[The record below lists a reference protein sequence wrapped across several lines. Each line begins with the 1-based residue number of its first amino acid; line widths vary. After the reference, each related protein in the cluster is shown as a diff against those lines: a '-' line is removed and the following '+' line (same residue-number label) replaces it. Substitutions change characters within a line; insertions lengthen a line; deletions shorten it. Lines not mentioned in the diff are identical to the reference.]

1 MKFSY
6 KFTNLCGTVFKCGN
20 VCYSP
25 DGNVLYSPVG
35 NRVSVFELVN
45 HTSYTLP
52 METRMDISRICV
64 SNNGRFMIAVDV
76 EGKAVF
82 ANLRKRIVLYRFA
95 FEKPVTDIQFSPD
108 DKLIAVA
115 MERKLQLWWTPS
127 EKRHFAPFELYLE
140 IGRHYDTI
148 NSVRWSHDGEYL
160 VTASADMNVRIFSV
174 GNKEGFIPVTLSGH
188 RSSLIG
194 AYFTEDDHSIVSVAE
209 NGAVFEWEWKPVS
222 DEEWERQMKYQ
233 RRMKRG
239 KNFKAGKITSVKE
252 KMDEEKME
260 EEKKEAVTEEKKSE
274 SDKEESEES
283 KSEKEEKKD
292 SEDSE
297 SEEKEETKE
306 ENTNTSSDQNEKD
319 SDDDDSSDD
328 DSSDDSSDDDSEEE
342 EDEKPNEDQPLDEK
356 LKALSEEEESES
368 EFPVSIYAHGKW
380 AIKDR
385 HFIGETYSATSCDF
399 NAHAHLLI
407 VGLAN
412 GVFSLYEMPGFTLI
426 HTLSISNR
434 SISSCAINRS
444 GDWLAFGCAVLGQL
458 LVWEWQSETYV
469 LKQQGHYHNI
479 GALEFSPD
487 GSVVVTGG
495 DDGKIKLWSMTSG
508 FCYVTFSEHTAAVT
522 DLCYIRGGHAIVSSS
537 LDGTVRA
544 FDLVRYRNFRTLTT
558 PVPVQFT
565 CVTCDASVSFISE
578 SFVGRA
584 ISSRRGAKRP
594 STSTSGRCGRGS
606 CWTR

>member
-20 VCYSP
+20 VCYST

-35 NRVSVFELVN
+35 NRVSVFDLVN

-82 ANLRKRIVLYRFA
+82 VNLKKRVVLYRFA
-95 FEKPVTDIQFSPD
+95 FAKPVTDIQFSPD
-108 DKLIAVA
+108 DSLIAVT

-127 EKRHFAPFELYLE
+127 EKRHFAPLEFYLE

-148 NSVRWSHDGEYL
+148 KSVRWSHDGEYL

-174 GNKEGFIPVTLSGH
+174 GNKYGFVPVLLTGH
-188 RSSLIG
+188 RGGIVG
-194 AYFTEDDHSIVSVAE
+194 AYFTEDDRSIVSVAE
-209 NGAVFEWEWKPVS
+209 DGAIFEWAWKPVS
-222 DEEWERQMKYQ
+222 DEEWEKQMRYQ
-233 RRMKRG
+233 KFVKRG
-239 KNFKAGKITSVKE
+239 KNFKAGKKDS
-252 KMDEEKME
+252 ME
-260 EEKKEAVTEEKKSE
+260 EEKEEEKEEKKEEKEEKEEEKEESESESESESEEEEEKEEKEESE
-274 SDKEESEES
+274 SDKEEEEEEE
-283 KSEKEEKKD
+283 EKEEKEESKN
-292 SEDSE
+292 EEEEEPKETPVSE
-297 SEEKEETKE
+297 SE
-306 ENTNTSSDQNEKD
+306 DD
-319 SDDDDSSDD
+319 SDSD
-328 DSSDDSSDDDSEEE
+328 
-342 EDEKPNEDQPLDEK
+342 
-356 LKALSEEEESES
+356 
-368 EFPVSIYAHGKW
+368 FPTSIYAHGKW

-385 HFIGETYSATSCDF
+385 HYLGETYPTTSCDF
-399 NAHAHLLI
+399 NSRTHLLI
-407 VGLAN
+407 VGLSN
-412 GVFSLYEMPGFTLI
+412 GVFSLYEMPSFNLI

-444 GDWLAFGCAVLGQL
+444 GDWLAFGCATLGQL

-487 GSVVVTGG
+487 GGVVVTGG

-522 DLCYIRGGHAIVSSS
+522 DLCYVRGGHAIVSAS

-565 CVTCDASVSFISE
+565 CVTCDAS
-578 SFVGRA
+578 GR
-584 ISSRRGAKRP
+584 IEINHL
-594 STSTSGRCGRGS
+594 
-606 CWTR
+606 

>member
-6 KFTNLCGTVFKCGN
+6 KFTNLCGTVYTCGN
-20 VCYSP
+20 VCYSA

-35 NRVSVFELVN
+35 NRVSVFDLVN

-52 METRMDISRICV
+52 METRMDICRICV

-82 ANLRKRIVLYRFA
+82 INLKKRIVLYRFG

-108 DKLIAVA
+108 GSLIAVT
-115 MERKLQLWWTPS
+115 MERKLQLWLTPS
-127 EKRHFAPFELYLE
+127 EKRHFAPLELYLE

-148 NSVRWSHDGEYL
+148 KSVRWSHDGEYL
-160 VTASADMNVRIFSV
+160 VTASEDMNVRIFSV
-174 GNKEGFIPVTLSGH
+174 GNKDGFIPVILTGH
-188 RSSLIG
+188 RSTIIG
-194 AYFTEDDHSIVSVAE
+194 AFFSEDDRHIISVARD
-209 NGAVFEWEWKPVS
+209 GAVFEWEWKLVS
-222 DEEWERQMKYQ
+222 DEDWEKQMQYQ

-239 KNFKAGKITSVKE
+239 KNLRVGKKSSMEEEEEEGEGEKE
-252 KMDEEKME
+252 KQEKQEE
-260 EEKKEAVTEEKKSE
+260 EEKKEEEKNENENELENEEEEKEKENEEEKKE
-274 SDKEESEES
+274 
-283 KSEKEEKKD
+283 
-292 SEDSE
+292 
-297 SEEKEETKE
+297 EETKE
-306 ENTNTSSDQNEKD
+306 EEKENENN
-319 SDDDDSSDD
+319 DDKN
-328 DSSDDSSDDDSEEE
+328 EEE
-342 EDEKPNEDQPLDEK
+342 TK
-356 LKALSEEEESES
+356 EEAKREEAFESTS

-385 HFIGETYSATSCDF
+385 HYLGENPYVHSCDY
-399 NAHAHLLI
+399 NSHTHLLI
-407 VGLAN
+407 LGLST
-412 GVFSLYEMPGFTLI
+412 GVFFLYEMPDFNLI
-426 HTLSISNR
+426 HSLSISHR
-434 SISSCAINRS
+434 SLSSCAINRS
-444 GDWLAFGCAVLGQL
+444 GDWLAFGCAKLGQL

-522 DLCYIRGGHAIVSSS
+522 DLCYVRGGHAIVSSS

-544 FDLVRYRNFRTLTT
+544 YDLVRYRNFRTLTT

-565 CVTCDASVSFISE
+565 CVTCDALG
-578 SFVGRA
+578 FV
-584 ISSRRGAKRP
+584 
-594 STSTSGRCGRGS
+594 
-606 CWTR
+606 